1 MKVLKIW
8 FLGTL
13 ALQVLIWTYTFILST
28 VEPAAAWLVFYA
40 IYALLLCGV
49 QFPIMAITY
58 DFVKN
63 RVEAWKWWHSFL
75 LWIGSFA
82 LILLPAY
89 LLFI

>member
-8 FLGTL
+8 VLGTL

-28 VEPAAAWLVFYA
+28 VEPAAAWLIFYA

>member
-13 ALQVLIWTYTFILST
+13 AVQVLIWTYTFILST
-28 VEPAAAWLVFYA
+28 VEPAAAWLIFYA

-49 QFPIMAITY
+49 QFPIMAITS

>member
-13 ALQVLIWTYTFILST
+13 AVQVLIWTYTFILGT
-28 VEPAAAWLVFYA
+28 VEPAAAWLIFYA

-82 LILLPAY
+82 LILLLVY